1 LVEVRSGRLAL
12 RLRARRASAFSRFS
26 FHVPTFHF
34 LSKVGK
40 HVAVFATGI
49 ETVPAPRSRSSPAAG
64 RTPTTGTAPRDRIA
78 FAPRPFPATRFDMI
92 GFLSLYARV
101 LGFLGPQ
108 KRVASVLVV
117 ANLALAIAAFAEPV
131 LFGRIIDTLAT
142 AQGGKTPL
150 EWSQLLPLLGAW
162 AAFGLFTI
170 GATVLVSLHA
180 DRLAHRRRVGVM
192 ADYFDHVLHL
202 PLAFHTQSHSGR
214 LLKVMLE
221 GTNAM
226 WGLWLGFF
234 REHCASFVALFV
246 LLPLSLFLNWRL
258 GSLMIVLVF
267 VFGGVTSFVLRK
279 TESLQTQ
286 VERYNSDLAERATDA
301 LGNVP
306 IIQSFTRIEAESR
319 GLRTMI
325 DDLLAAQIPVLSW
338 WALTSVATRAAATIT
353 VLSIF
358 TLGAWLYM
366 HGLTTVGE
374 IVTFMSFATML
385 IGRLEQVVG
394 FANFIF
400 MQAPKLR
407 EFFAVM
413 DTMPAVADRPGA
425 VDPGR
430 LVGEVAFGNVT
441 FAYDPRR
448 PAVADISFA
457 ARQGETVA
465 LVGSTGSGKSTTLG
479 LLHRVFDPEA
489 GAVTIDGMDIRD
501 MTLVALRRNIGVVF
515 QEPMLFARSIREN
528 LLVGKPDATDEEI
541 ARALELAQANAF
553 MARQV
558 DGLDTIIG
566 ERGRSLS
573 GGERQ
578 RLSIARAL
586 LKDPPIMIL
595 DEATSA
601 LDATTEK
608 LLQSA
613 LESAMKG
620 RTTFVIAHR
629 LATIRNADRI
639 IVFDQGRIVETGSF
653 DELVALGGRF
663 AELARAQFMV
673 GAS

>member
-1 LVEVRSGRLAL
+1 MS
-12 RLRARRASAFSRFS
+12 
-26 FHVPTFHF
+26 
-34 LSKVGK
+34 
-40 HVAVFATGI
+40 
-49 ETVPAPRSRSSPAAG
+49 
-64 RTPTTGTAPRDRIA
+64 
-78 FAPRPFPATRFDMI
+78 
-92 GFLSLYARV
+92 GFLGLYARV
-101 LGFLGPQ
+101 LGYLGPQ
-108 KRVASVLVV
+108 RRVAAMLVV

-131 LFGRIIDTLAT
+131 LFGRIVDKLAT
-142 AQGGKTPL
+142 SQGGKTPL
-150 EWSQLLPLLGAW
+150 SWSDLLPLLAAW
-162 AAFGLFTI
+162 GGFGLFNI
-170 GATVLVSLHA
+170 IATVVVSLNS

-192 ADYFDHVLHL
+192 AEYFDHVLHL

-234 REHCASFVALFV
+234 REHCASLVALFA

-279 TESLQTQ
+279 TESLQQQ

-325 DDLLAAQIPVLSW
+325 DNLLSAQMPVLSW
-338 WALTSVATRAAATIT
+338 WAVTSVATRASATIT
-353 VLSIF
+353 VIAIF
-358 TLGAWLYM
+358 TLGSWLYM

-407 EFFAVM
+407 EFFEVM
-413 DTMPAVADRPGA
+413 DTTPSVRDRDGA

-430 LVGEVAFGNVT
+430 LVGEVAFDDVT
-441 FAYDPRR
+441 FSYDPRR
-448 PAVADISFA
+448 PAVSDVNFT
-457 ARQGETVA
+457 ARQGETIA

-479 LLHRVFDPEA
+479 LLHRVFDPQQ
-489 GAVTIDGMDIRD
+489 GGVKIDGLDIRD

-528 LLVGKPDATDEEI
+528 LLVGKSDATEEEI
-541 ARALELAQANAF
+541 ERALELAQAKPTWRARSTVSTRSSASAAARCRAASANACRSR
-553 MARQV
+553 ARCSK
-558 DGLDTIIG
+558 T
-566 ERGRSLS
+566 RRS
-573 GGERQ
+573 
-578 RLSIARAL
+578 
-586 LKDPPIMIL
+586 
-595 DEATSA
+595 
-601 LDATTEK
+601 
-608 LLQSA
+608 
-613 LESAMKG
+613 
-620 RTTFVIAHR
+620 
-629 LATIRNADRI
+629 
-639 IVFDQGRIVETGSF
+639 
-653 DELVALGGRF
+653 
-663 AELARAQFMV
+663 
-673 GAS
+673 

>member
-1 LVEVRSGRLAL
+1 
-12 RLRARRASAFSRFS
+12 
-26 FHVPTFHF
+26 
-34 LSKVGK
+34 
-40 HVAVFATGI
+40 
-49 ETVPAPRSRSSPAAG
+49 
-64 RTPTTGTAPRDRIA
+64 
-78 FAPRPFPATRFDMI
+78 MM

-108 KRVASVLVV
+108 RAVAAMLVL
-117 ANLALAIAAFAEPV
+117 ANLALAIAAFAEPI
-131 LFGRIIDTLAT
+131 LFGRIVDKLAT
-142 AQGGKTPL
+142 AQGGKTAL
-150 EWSQLLPLLGAW
+150 AWGDLSPLLAAW
-162 AAFGLFTI
+162 GGFGLFTI
-170 GATVLVSLHA
+170 GASVLVAMHA

-202 PLAFHTQSHSGR
+202 PMSFHTASHSGR

-246 LLPLSLFLNWRL
+246 LLPLSLFMNWRL
-258 GSLMIVLVF
+258 GLLLIVMVII
-267 VFGGVTSFVLRK
+267 FGAVTAAVLRK
-279 TESLQTQ
+279 TEALQQ
-286 VERYNSDLAERATDA
+286 KVERYNSDLAERATDA

-319 GLRTMI
+319 GLRTII
-325 DDLLAAQIPVLSW
+325 DDLLRAQMPVLSW
-338 WALTSVATRAAATIT
+338 WALTAVATRASATLT
-353 VLSIF
+353 VIAIF

-366 HGLTTVGE
+366 QGLTTVGE
-374 IVTFMSFATML
+374 VVTFMSFATML

-394 FANFIF
+394 FVNFIF
-400 MQAPKLR
+400 MQAPKLN
-407 EFFAVM
+407 EFFEVM
-413 DTMPAVADRPGA
+413 DTTPTVRDRDGA
-425 VDPGR
+425 LDPGR
-430 LVGEVAFGNVT
+430 LTGEVAFEDVT
-441 FAYDPRR
+441 FSYDPRR
-448 PAVADISFA
+448 PAVANVHFT
-457 ARQGETVA
+457 ARQGETIA

-479 LLHRVFDPEA
+479 LLHRVFDPEQ
-489 GAVTIDGMDIRD
+489 GCVKIDGLDIRD
-501 MTLVALRRNIGVVF
+501 MTLASLRRNIGVVF

-528 LLVGKPDATDEEI
+528 LLVGKSEASDEEI
-541 ARALELAQANAF
+541 DRALELAQAKPF
-553 MARQV
+553 MARQM

-639 IVFDQGRIVETGSF
+639 VVFDSGRIVEIGSF
-653 DELVALGGRF
+653 DDLVALNGRF

-673 GAS
+673 GAPAQ